1 MSRSVVAVKP
11 PGEGEGG
18 DDLPDGAAARRWTTV
33 ALYPDEVGWLREALA
48 LNADDEPDDTDDEL
62 EPL

>member
-1 MSRSVVAVKP
+1 VKL

-18 DDLPDGAAARRWTTV
+18 DDLPDGGAARRWTTV
-33 ALYPDEVGWLREALA
+33 ALYPDELGWPREALA

>member
-1 MSRSVVAVKP
+1 MKL

-18 DDLPDGAAARRWTTV
+18 DDLPAGAAARRWTTV
-33 ALYPDEVGWLREALA
+33 ALYPEGWLRGALA
-48 LNADDEPDDTDDEL
+48 LNADDDEPDDTDDEL